1 MKTSLNNK
9 DVLSLQDLSSEEI
22 LSILRLSGNLKNEL
36 MSGDGEKASQLLK
49 GKVLGMIF
57 QKPSTRTRVSFE
69 TGIFH
74 LGGNALYL
82 STNDMQL
89 SRGESIEDTGRTL
102 SLYVNCIVARVYEHA
117 DLQLLADSASIPVIN
132 GLSDTFHP
140 CQILADLLT
149 IQEHKK
155 KMKGLN
161 LAWIGDGNNV
171 CNDLLL
177 GCAKTGIN
185 MTAACPHGYEPLE
198 QIVRLAK
205 EEEQKTGA
213 EITIIDDPLQATKDA
228 DIIVTDT
235 FLSIGKDQE
244 KTTREEAFLPRY
256 QVNSDLLKNA
266 KRDVI
271 FMHCLPAKRGQ
282 EVTSE
287 VIDGSSSVIWDEA
300 ENRLHVQ
307 KALMCMLMLRRERN
321 NVLNRYKQQT
331 LILLWQSNQK

>member
-1 MKTSLNNK
+1 MKTSLYNK
-9 DVLSLQDLSSEEI
+9 DILSLQDLSSEEI
-22 LSILRLSGNLKNEL
+22 FSILRLSSNLKNEL
-36 MSGDGEKASQLLK
+36 KNGDGEKASQLLK

-69 TGIFH
+69 TGIFQ

-89 SRGESIEDTGRTL
+89 SRGESIEDTGKTL
-102 SLYVNCIVARVYEHA
+102 SLYVNCIIARVYEHA
-117 DLQLLADSASIPVIN
+117 DLQILANSASIPVIN
-132 GLSDTFHP
+132 GLSNTFHP

-205 EEEQKTGA
+205 EEEQKTGVK
-213 EITIIDDPLQATKDA
+213 ITITDDPLQATKDA

-287 VIDGSSSVIWDEA
+287 VIDGSASVIWDEA

-307 KALMCMLMLRRERN
+307 KALMCMLMLKKR
-321 NVLNRYKQQT
+321 K
-331 LILLWQSNQK
+331 K

>member
-1 MKTSLNNK
+1 MKTSLYNK
-9 DVLSLQDLSSEEI
+9 DILSLQDLSSEEI
-22 LSILRLSGNLKNEL
+22 FSILRLSGDLKNEL
-36 MSGDGEKASQLLK
+36 KNGDGEKASQLLK

-69 TGIFH
+69 TGIFQ

-117 DLQLLADSASIPVIN
+117 DLQILANSASIPVIN
-132 GLSDTFHP
+132 GLSNTFHP

-185 MTAACPHGYEPLE
+185 MMAACPHGYQPLE

-205 EEEQKTGA
+205 EEEQKTGVK
-213 EITIIDDPLQATKDA
+213 ITITDDPLQATKDA

-235 FLSIGKDQE
+235 FMSIGKDQE

-287 VIDGSSSVIWDEA
+287 VIDGSASVIWDEA

-307 KALMCMLMLRRERN
+307 KALMCMLMLKKRKE
-321 NVLNRYKQQT
+321 
-331 LILLWQSNQK
+331 